1 MKKKLSILF
10 TTIFITI
17 MIFIAITYKYN
28 IVHSITQ
35 LFLSDEVINK
45 FYVYI
50 WYIPNNIQSVALLIL
65 YIIAIVSLLL
75 AIKFSSIDFK
85 VPSMIIG
92 SILVGVIAVYTLISI
107 IKVPL
112 LFISIYLNIP
122 LINMF
127 EIFEGVRPGG
137 IFIIKVVTFVFL
149 TVSLL
154 SSNVEKKYAF
164 VLIVAIILILLQS
177 NVYSFVN
184 TYSAFP
190 SANLYIVRV
199 LTILNNPL
207 KLFIDH
213 LLVGF
218 GLCSIITIIKF
229 YNTDIENI
237 NTNRHV
243 NNSCLFT
250 FIVPNIFA
258 LAYSF
263 VSFILVLVNFII

>member
-1 MKKKLSILF
+1 MEQKNKIKLP
-10 TTIFITI
+10 
-17 MIFIAITYKYN
+17 
-28 IVHSITQ
+28 
-35 LFLSDEVINK
+35 K
-45 FYVYI
+45 FVYPVYI
-50 WYIPNNIQSVALLIL
+50 FGALCLIL

-75 AIKFSSIDFK
+75 AIKYSSIDFK
-85 VPSMIIG
+85 VPSIIIG

-107 IKVPL
+107 LKVPL
-112 LFISIYLNIP
+112 LFMSFYLNIP

-127 EIFEGVRPGG
+127 EIFEGVSPGG
-137 IFIIKVVTFVFL
+137 TFIIKVVTFVFL
-149 TVSLL
+149 AVSLL

-177 NVYSFVN
+177 SVYSFVN

-190 SANLYIVRV
+190 SANLYIVRA

-207 KLFIDH
+207 KIFIDH

-218 GLCSIITIIKF
+218 GLCSIITIIKV
-229 YNTDIENI
+229 YNTDFENI